1 MSNKLS
7 EPLGKVAYTN
17 ARLLDPKSGLDAV
30 GGLLTEGESIQDF
43 GPGLFRDG
51 VPDGVAEVNCG
62 GKCLAPGL
70 VDIRVQ
76 LREPGDAHQGTIA
89 STVRAATKGG
99 VTSFVC
105 LPNTDPVIDD
115 MSVVEFIARRARKL
129 GQAKVY
135 CYGAITK
142 GLEGTELAEMG
153 MLSESGALA
162 FTDGDKVVADA
173 QVMRQALSY
182 AATFG
187 LLIVQHPEL
196 ESLSGG
202 AMNRGKLATRLGLP
216 GIPREAEIILI
227 ERDIRLVEMTGGRVH
242 FAHVSTSDSVDV
254 IRRAKDK
261 GLDITCDTAPP
272 YFALNETAVGDYRTF
287 SKLSPPLRAEEDRLA
302 IVAGIK
308 DGTIDAIASDHSP
321 QDEESKRLP
330 FQQAA
335 FGGVGLETL
344 LPVSLDLYHNGDMEL
359 LDVIGRLTSV
369 PADLLGLT
377 AGRFEKGTPT
387 DLILFDPDEGWKV
400 ESHDLLSKSKNS
412 PFDGRPVQGRV
423 IRTVIDGRSVFGAD
437 A

>member
-1 MSNKLS
+1 MSNKIPESLN
-7 EPLGKVAYTN
+7 KVAYTN
-17 ARLLDPKSGLDAV
+17 ARLLDPKTGLDAA
-30 GGLLTEGESIQDF
+30 GGVLTEGESIVDF
-43 GPGLFRDG
+43 GPGFFSDG
-51 VPDGVAEVNCG
+51 VPEGVTEVNCG

-76 LREPGDAHQGTIA
+76 LREPGDEHQGTIA
-89 STVRAATKGG
+89 SAVRAATKGG

-129 GQAKVY
+129 GLAKVY
-135 CYGAITK
+135 CYGAVTK
-142 GLEGTELAEMG
+142 GLEGAELAEMG
-153 MLSESGALA
+153 MLSQSGALA
-162 FTDGDKVVADA
+162 FTDGDKVIADT
-173 QVMRQALSY
+173 QLMRQALSY

-196 ESLSGG
+196 KSLSGG

-242 FAHVSTSDSVDV
+242 FAHVSTSESVDV

-308 DGTIDAIASDHSP
+308 DGTIDAIASDHAP

-330 FQQAA
+330 FQLAA
-335 FGGVGLETL
+335 FGGIGLETL
-344 LPVSLDLYHNGDMEL
+344 LSVSLDLYHNGDMEL
-359 LDVIGRLTSV
+359 LDVIGRLTST
-369 PADLLGLT
+369 PADLLGLE
-377 AGRFEKGTPT
+377 AGRLEKGGAA
-387 DLILFDPDEGWKV
+387 DLILFDPDKGWKV
-400 ESHDLLSKSKNS
+400 DADELVSKSKNS

-423 IRTVIDGRSVFGAD
+423 IRTVIDGRAVFGAD

>member
-1 MSNKLS
+1 MSVKLAGS
-7 EPLGKVAYTN
+7 LGKIAYTN
-17 ARLLDPKSGLDAV
+17 ARLLDPKTGLDAA
-30 GGLLTEGESIQDF
+30 GGVMTEGESLIDF
-43 GPGLFRDG
+43 GPGLFSDG
-51 VPDGVAEVNCG
+51 VPDGVTEVNCG

-76 LREPGDAHQGTIA
+76 LREPGDEHQGTIA
-89 STVRAATKGG
+89 SAVRAATKGG

-129 GQAKVY
+129 GLAKVY
-135 CYGAITK
+135 CYGAVTK
-142 GLEGTELAEMG
+142 GLEGAELAEMG
-153 MLSESGALA
+153 MLSQSGALA
-162 FTDGDKVVADA
+162 FTDGDKVIADA
-173 QVMRQALSY
+173 QLMRQALSY

-196 ESLSGG
+196 KSLSGG

-242 FAHVSTSDSVDV
+242 FAHISTSESVDV
-254 IRRAKDK
+254 IRRAKDR

-287 SKLSPPLRAEEDRLA
+287 SKLSPPLRSEEDRMA

-344 LPVSLDLYHNGDMEL
+344 LPVSLDLYHNGDMDL
-359 LDVIGRLTSV
+359 IDVIGRLTSV

-377 AGRFEKGTPT
+377 AGRLEKGTPA

-400 ESHDLLSKSKNS
+400 ETDDLVSKSKNS

-423 IRTVIDGRSVFGAD
+423 IRTVIDGRAVFGSD

>member
-1 MSNKLS
+1 MSNRHS
-7 EPLGKVAYTN
+7 ESQGKVAYTN
-17 ARLLDPKSGLDAV
+17 ARLLDPKTGLDSTGV
-30 GGLLTEGESIQDF
+30 LLSEDEAIVDF
-43 GPGLFRDG
+43 GPDLFSDG
-51 VPDGVAEVNCG
+51 VPDGVTEVNCG

-76 LREPGDAHQGTIA
+76 LREPGDEHQGIIA
-89 STVRAATKGG
+89 SAVRGAIKGG
-99 VTSFVC
+99 VTSLVC

-129 GQAKVY
+129 GLAKVY
-135 CYGAITK
+135 CYGAVTK
-142 GLEGTELAEMG
+142 GLEGRELAEMG
-153 MLSESGALA
+153 MLSQSGALA
-162 FTDGDKVVADA
+162 FTDGDKVIADA
-173 QVMRQALSY
+173 LVMRQALSY

-196 ESLSGG
+196 ASLSGG

-242 FAHVSTSDSVDV
+242 FAHISTFDSVEV

-261 GLDITCDTAPP
+261 GLAITCDTAPP
-272 YFALNETAVGDYRTF
+272 YFALNETAVGNYRTF

-302 IVAGIK
+302 VVAGLK
-308 DGTIDAIASDHSP
+308 DGTIDAVASDHSP

-335 FGGVGLETL
+335 FGGIGLETL
-344 LPVSLDLYHNGDMEL
+344 LPVSLDLYHNGEMEL
-359 LDVIGRLTSV
+359 LDVIGRLTSA
-369 PADLLGLT
+369 PADLLGLK
-377 AGRFEKGTPT
+377 AGRLEKGSPA
-387 DLILFDPDEGWKV
+387 DFILFDPDEGWKV
-400 ESHDLLSKSKNS
+400 EADDLLSKSKNS

-423 IRTVIDGRSVFGAD
+423 IRTVIDGRTVFSAES
-437 A
+437 

>member
-1 MSNKLS
+1 MSAKLT
-7 EPLGKVAYTN
+7 EPLGKIAYTN
-17 ARLLDPKSGLDAV
+17 ARLLDPKTGLDAA
-30 GGLLTEGESIQDF
+30 GGILTEGESIVDF
-43 GPGLFRDG
+43 GPGLFSDG
-51 VPDGVAEVNCG
+51 VPDGVTEVNCG

-76 LREPGDAHQGTIA
+76 LREPGDEHQGTIA
-89 STVRAATKGG
+89 SAVRAATKGG
-99 VTSFVC
+99 ITSFVC

-129 GQAKVY
+129 GLAKVY
-135 CYGAITK
+135 CYGAVTK
-142 GLEGTELAEMG
+142 GLKGAELAEMG
-153 MLSESGALA
+153 MLSQSGALA
-162 FTDGDKVVADA
+162 LTDGDKVIADA
-173 QVMRQALSY
+173 QLMRQALSY

-187 LLIVQHPEL
+187 LLIIQHPEL
-196 ESLSGG
+196 KSLSGG

-227 ERDIRLVEMTGGRVH
+227 ERDIRLVEMTGGRLH

-254 IRRAKDK
+254 IRRGKDR
-261 GLDITCDTAPP
+261 GLGITCDTAPP

-335 FGGVGLETL
+335 FGGIGLETL
-344 LPVSLDLYHNGDMEL
+344 LPVSLDLYHNGDMTL
-359 LDVIGRLTSV
+359 LDVIERLTSA
-369 PADLLGLT
+369 PADLLGLA
-377 AGRFEKGTPT
+377 AGRLEKGAPA
-387 DLILFDPDEGWKV
+387 DLIIFDPDEGWKV
-400 ESHDLLSKSKNS
+400 DADYLVSKSKNS

-423 IRTVIDGRSVFGAD
+423 IRSVIDGRAVFD
-437 A
+437 VDD